1 MKSDFSSAKSDL
13 PGSIPATPS
22 PEARFKKPRLALA
35 VATALGVGYIP
46 KAPGTFGSLV
56 GIAVAILT
64 HPVSLIMIVGLLFFS
79 GVGLGFDVPMFRGH
93 SAPVLLLIPSLVALV
108 IVGLLGVWSSS
119 RVAAFAGLKDPQH
132 VVIDEVS
139 GMHLTLVLAIMPVGL
154 PTGLLPADEASV
166 FGLYSALSLL
176 NWKYLSLGFIL
187 FRVFDIWKPWPIRRL
202 EQLPGGWGI
211 MADDWM
217 AGIYAAILLRV
228 ALHFGLLT
236 LHIGWV

>member
-1 MKSDFSSAKSDL
+1 M
-13 PGSIPATPS
+13 TPTTDAAAA
-22 PEARFKKPRLALA
+22 PEAPPQKPRLALA
-35 VATALGVGYIP
+35 IATALGVGYIP

-64 HPVSLIMIVGLLFFS
+64 HPVSLTVIIGFLFFS
-79 GVGLGFDVPMFRGH
+79 GVGLGIDMPMLRGH
-93 SAPVLLLIPSLVALV
+93 SAPVLLLVPSLVALV
-108 IVGLLGVWSSS
+108 IVGLVGVWSSS
-119 RVAAFAGLKDPQH
+119 RVANYAGLNDPQY

-139 GMHLTLVLAIMPVGL
+139 GMHLTLLLAIVPLGL
-154 PTGLLPADEASV
+154 PTQLLPADEASV
-166 FGLYSALSLL
+166 FALYSALSLL
-176 NWKYLSLGFIL
+176 NWKYLLLGFIL

-202 EQLPGGWGI
+202 EKLPGGWGI

-236 LHIGWV
+236 FHIGWV